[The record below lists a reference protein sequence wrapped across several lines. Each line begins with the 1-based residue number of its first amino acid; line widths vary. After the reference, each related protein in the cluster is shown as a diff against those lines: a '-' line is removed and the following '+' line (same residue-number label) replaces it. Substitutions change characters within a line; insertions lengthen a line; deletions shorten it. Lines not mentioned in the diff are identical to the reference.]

1 MNFCNLKIAFFSPH
15 KGVWQSSAKTLVV
28 SYVGMMT
35 QEVTIHPNIKFHI
48 SSIEEVMIAT
58 KPSLGSGSNITI
70 LSAARHLSIN

>member
-1 MNFCNLKIAFFSPH
+1 MYKIFYSHNGF
-15 KGVWQSSAKTLVV
+15 QAKFAKNLVV
-28 SYVGMMT
+28 TYVGMTT
-35 QEVTIHPNIKFHI
+35 QEVTILPNIKLHI